1 MGNIER
7 KELTIPGFG
16 TMGGAAASNF
26 YHKEDAPRYRLG
38 HSLVLAFNVLGL
50 VSMVVYYFIC
60 RHINKKRAEKWDGAA
75 QNYTEE
81 ELIELGDKAPNY
93 KYTL

>member
-1 MGNIER
+1 
-7 KELTIPGFG
+7 
-16 TMGGAAASNF
+16 MGGAAASNF
-26 YHKEDAPRYRLG
+26 YHKQDAPRYRLG

-50 VSMVVYYFIC
+50 VSMIIYYFIC
-60 RHINKKRAEKWDGAA
+60 RRINKDRAEKWDLTTA
-75 QNYTEE
+75 QNYTNE

>member
-1 MGNIER
+1 
-7 KELTIPGFG
+7 
-16 TMGGAAASNF
+16 MGGAAASNF
-26 YHKEDAPRYRLG
+26 YHKQDAPRYRLG

-50 VSMVVYYFIC
+50 SSMIIYYFIC
-60 RHINKKRAEKWDGAA
+60 RRINKDRAGKWDLTTA
-75 QNYTEE
+75 QNYTDE